1 MKRILSGLLAAV
13 MLLGAAA
20 GCSETKT
27 EEETEKNAA
36 VMPETPVPEEAPETD
51 PPEYEAPGKDYDG
64 ATFTTAWPGGARKP
78 SSPFSRNSRILKS
91 GIAPY
96 ATVRGPS

>member
-13 MLLGAAA
+13 MLLCAAA

-36 VMPETPVPEEAPETD
+36 VIPETPVPEEAPETD
-51 PPEYEAPGKDYDG
+51 PPEYEAPGKDYGG
-64 ATFTTAWPGGARKP
+64 ATFTTAA
-78 SSPFSRNSRILKS
+78 ID
-91 GIAPY
+91 Y
-96 ATVRGPS
+96 